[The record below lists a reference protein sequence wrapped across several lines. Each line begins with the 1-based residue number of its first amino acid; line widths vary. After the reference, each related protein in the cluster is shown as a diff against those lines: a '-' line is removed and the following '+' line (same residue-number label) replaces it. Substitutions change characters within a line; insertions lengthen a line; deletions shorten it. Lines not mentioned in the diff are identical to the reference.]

1 MPPPVLFSADLSGC
15 DALAALSP
23 DDIIS
28 RFTAALVKAGANVVS
43 ASSHV
48 FPGAGLTAV
57 LILRE
62 SHAVIHTWPE
72 TGTVNLDIFSCTS
85 RLKAMDAVDELSRV
99 LRAGSVAVQ
108 KTPRADGHGPEA
120 TRLALTSRQGE
131 ASGPVTGL
139 DSLLLFSSCTPLC
152 STAR

>member
-1 MPPPVLFSADLSGC
+1 MPPPVLFSADLGAC

-23 DDIIS
+23 DDIINGF
-28 RFTAALVKAGANVVS
+28 RAALEKAGANVVS

-72 TGTVNLDIFSCTS
+72 TGTVNVDIFSCTL
-85 RLKAMDAVDELSRV
+85 RLKVMDAVDELGRV
-99 LRAGSVAVQ
+99 LRAGTVSVQA
-108 KTPRADGHGPEA
+108 TPRADGRKPE
-120 TRLALTSRQGE
+120 
-131 ASGPVTGL
+131 
-139 DSLLLFSSCTPLC
+139 SSQPG
-152 STAR
+152 R

>member
-23 DDIIS
+23 DDIFS

-120 TRLALTSRQGE
+120 TRPE
-131 ASGPVTGL
+131 
-139 DSLLLFSSCTPLC
+139 
-152 STAR
+152 

>member
-1 MPPPVLFSADLSGC
+1 MKPPVLFSADLSGC

-23 DDIIS
+23 DEVIS
-28 RFTAALVKAGANVVS
+28 QFTGALVKAGANVVA

-72 TGTVNLDIFSCTS
+72 TGTVNIDIFSCTS
-85 RLKAMDAVDELSRV
+85 RLRAMDAVNELRDL
-99 LRAGSVAVQ
+99 LRAGSVSVQ
-108 KTPRADGHGPEA
+108 ATPRADGHRPEA
-120 TRLALTSRQGE
+120 A
-131 ASGPVTGL
+131 P
-139 DSLLLFSSCTPLC
+139 PH
-152 STAR
+152 

>member
-1 MPPPVLFSADLSGC
+1 MPPPVLFSADLGKC
-15 DALAALSP
+15 AALDALSP
-23 DDIIS
+23 EEIIG

-48 FPGAGLTAV
+48 FPGDGLTAV

-85 RLKAMDAVDELSRV
+85 RLRAMDAVDELGRV
-99 LRAGSVAVQ
+99 LRAGTVSVHA
-108 KTPRADGHGPEA
+108 TPRADG
-120 TRLALTSRQGE
+120 RLPDANHPGS
-131 ASGPVTGL
+131 
-139 DSLLLFSSCTPLC
+139 
-152 STAR
+152 